1 MNKNN
6 VEYWEERLRNLY
18 NNPLD
23 EIKKYIGETIQGL
36 YDKLTNEK
44 DYGKILD
51 IQAEI
56 KALKAV
62 VDLPVKLKM
71 IYEHN
76 LGVTKKQ
83 YELEA
88 TRKTASKTGG

>member
-6 VEYWEERLRNLY
+6 IEYWEEKLRNLY

-23 EIKKYIGETIQGL
+23 EIKQYIEEAIENL
-36 YDKLTNEK
+36 YEKLTNEK
-44 DYGKILD
+44 NYSKILD

-56 KALKAV
+56 KALKGIK
-62 VDLPVKLKM
+62 DLPAKLKA

-76 LGVTKKQ
+76 LEVAKKQ

-88 TRKTASKTGG
+88 SRKTASNKEG